1 MKYEMRYS
9 TIYSTQIQNDNKTLK
24 FNIENDIY
32 ADGCIL
38 NIREFIESIKYTGPT
53 KNGLFYRI
61 TSIEELNELRQKFN
75 QLFDAAEKQFNK

>member
-1 MKYEMRYS
+1 MKYEIRYS

-61 TSIEELNELRQKFN
+61 TSIEELNKLRQKFN

>member
-75 QLFDAAEKQFNK
+75 QLFDTAEKQFNK

>member
-61 TSIEELNELRQKFN
+61 ASIEELNELRQKFN